1 MDPLAERLEDLARR
15 FDLPAT
21 AADRLGVLLGL
32 VAAEPQALTTVR
44 EPDRAVEV
52 HIADSLAA
60 LDLATVRT
68 AGRIA
73 DLGSGG
79 GFPGLVLAIARPE
92 AEVTLVESVGKK
104 AAFLARAA
112 EDLGLPQV
120 TVVPRRAEDWPDGLG
135 RADVVTARALAPLGV
150 LLEYAAPLLRPE
162 GLLVAWKARPEAT
175 ELADAAAAAQ
185 VLRMSPPEARPVPA
199 DLVRGADLR
208 TLYVS
213 SRVGDPPPE
222 YPRRAGMARKRPL
235 RAST

>member
-1 MDPLAERLEDLARR
+1 MLNYVGTVVTTTDASGRKGRSITNGLGQLVRVDEPVATGGTADAAAKRGGTLTLARPDEPLSLDPVIPSDNGSIYALAQICESLILADDSGKRLVPGLAESWETSTDGLSVIYKLRD
-15 FDLPAT
+15 
-21 AADRLGVLLGL
+21 GVKWHGI
-32 VAAEPQALTTVR
+32 
-44 EPDRAVEV
+44 PDFVFV
-52 HIADSLAA
+52 LYDITHSLA
-60 LDLATVRT
+60 
-68 AGRIA
+68 GIA
-73 DLGSGG
+73 
-79 GFPGLVLAIARPE
+79 VC
-92 AEVTLVESVGKK
+92 
-104 AAFLARAA
+104 
-112 EDLGLPQV
+112 
-120 TVVPRRAEDWPDGLG
+120 
-135 RADVVTARALAPLGV
+135 
-150 LLEYAAPLLRPE
+150 Y